1 MKIISQNNS
10 TGANKSNN
18 RRCFSANG
26 FSLLP
31 LALRPRL
38 FCLVALLVMI
48 VFISTLSND
57 SVSATASTLTLTVGS
72 NTLSL
77 NLKPVSPNGTF
88 ASSSNLDIGAR
99 TNNYTGYTLKIA
111 AETAADRTLSDTN
124 GNSIAPISTAINLA
138 TFSGEDSTTYNNQW
152 GYLPSRYC
160 TDGEDATTC
169 TNNTVNYYPAP
180 STTGDVLDITGNA
193 NTEDETYTVAI
204 GARATTSTKA
214 STYEGTFVI
223 QMVANNTPYS
233 ITYNKNTLDTVENM
247 PANVDSD
254 VYGEIA
260 TISDSI
266 PTRSGYIFT
275 GWCTVAVADNTQCES
290 PNAKYTA
297 GGAYTLDQTAA
308 TNSLE
313 LYAMWGDPPIDLT
326 FTVGDENI
334 ETIIIADSS
343 QNYKPF
349 YATSGNPIVFP
360 TPTANTKYIVTV
372 VPKANYKFAGWE
384 RLSYAGTL
392 GSPTLLTTTY
402 TAGNIGETFTAK
414 SVAGSYT
421 TMQDLDLVTTIPND
435 PNNESRYCP
444 TAGANV
450 TDSRDGKSY
459 TVAKFGDYCYMLSNL
474 RLAGSTNDTT
484 VTLKSDESDVTS
496 DFVMPNQ
503 TTWSNH
509 YCEKKMHYINQEYY
523 YNWYA
528 AMTNPTT
535 GQTSSSSCADETRDS
550 ASLGSICPKGWTL
563 PTYNDITAATLWN
576 DGANPGML
584 ATSGNSYSGS
594 QDHIGSRGYWWSG
607 DRSNDGRAFSL
618 NFTGASV
625 ARDNYN
631 KYIGF
636 SVRCMRS
643 N

>member
-1 MKIISQNNS
+1 MRLSQINS
-10 TGANKSNN
+10 IEGAGKSNN
-18 RRCFSANG
+18 KRCFSANG

-38 FCLVALLVMI
+38 FCSMVLLMLVMTAI
-48 VFISTLSND
+48 ISVSFSGVVSATTSTLS
-57 SVSATASTLTLTVGS
+57 LTVGS

-88 ASSSNLDIGAR
+88 ASSSNLSIGAR

-111 AETAADRTLSDTN
+111 AETVEDRTLSDTN

-247 PANVDSD
+247 PANVASD

-260 TISDSI
+260 TISDNI

-275 GWCTVAVADNTQCES
+275 GWCTVAIADNTQCES
-290 PNAKYTA
+290 PNTKYSA

-313 LYAMWGDPPIDLT
+313 LYAMWGDPPTDLT
-326 FTVGDENI
+326 FKVGDGI
-334 ETIIIADSS
+334 ETIIVVKANTTD
-343 QNYKPF
+343 KFVPL
-349 YATSGNPIVFP
+349 YATSTSDVVIPAPAEG
-360 TPTANTKYIVTV
+360 AKYNITV
-372 VPKANYKFAGWE
+372 VPAAHYKLDSWE

-392 GSPTLLTTTY
+392 GSSTLLTTTY
-402 TAGNIGETFTAK
+402 TAGNVGETFTAK
-414 SVAGSYT
+414 GILGSYT
-421 TMQDLDLVTTIPND
+421 AMQDLDLDTTIPNN
-435 PNNESRYCP
+435 PNNESKYCP
-444 TAGANV
+444 TTGANV
-450 TDSRDGKSY
+450 TDERDKKSY
-459 TVAKFGDYCYMLSNL
+459 TVAKFGNYCYMLSNL
-474 RLAGSTNDTT
+474 RLAGSTVLSTSTSNVTAEYTLPADTGNSGWKND
-484 VTLKSDESDVTS
+484 
-496 DFVMPNQ
+496 
-503 TTWSNH
+503 
-509 YCEKKMHYINQEYY
+509 YCQPYMASKNNEYY
-523 YNWYA
+523 YNWPA
-528 AMTNPTT
+528 ATARTNNTV
-535 GQTSSSSCADETRDS
+535 GTSSCSNDTDNSVGD
-550 ASLGSICPKGWTL
+550 ICPAGWML
-563 PTYNDITAATLWN
+563 PTYTSDITAATLWN
-576 DGANPGML
+576 NGANPGML
-584 ATSGNSYSGS
+584 ATTGLFLSGS
-594 QDHIGSRGYWWSG
+594 QHYVGDLGCWWSG
-607 DRSNDGRAFSL
+607 TQYSNSFAYYLAS
-618 NFTGASV
+618 NGAG
-625 ARDNYN
+625 ANRGGGDKNT
-631 KYIGF
+631 GF
-636 SVRCMRS
+636 SVRCMRGS
-643 N
+643 Q

>member
-1 MKIISQNNS
+1 MNFRQQL
-10 TGANKSNN
+10 
-18 RRCFSANG
+18 RSARAWWAG
-26 FSLLP
+26 LGLVLCCLTIGG
-31 LALRPRL
+31 LAP
-38 FCLVALLVMI
+38 
-48 VFISTLSND
+48 SGT
-57 SVSATASTLTLTVGS
+57 VSATTSTLTLTVGS

-88 ASSSNLDIGAR
+88 ASSGNLNIGAR

-111 AETAADRTLSDTN
+111 AETVEDRTLSDTN
-124 GNSIAPISTAINLA
+124 GNTIAPISTAINLA

-169 TNNTVNYYPAP
+169 ANNTVNYYPAP

-193 NTEDETYTVAI
+193 NAEDETYTVTI

-233 ITYNKNTLDTVENM
+233 ITYNKNTVDTVENM

-260 TISDSI
+260 NISDNI

-275 GWCTVAVADNTQCES
+275 GWCTVAIADNTQCES
-290 PNAKYTA
+290 PNTKYSA

-313 LYAMWGDPPIDLT
+313 LYAMWGDPPTDLT
-326 FTVGDENI
+326 FKVGDGI
-334 ETIIIADSS
+334 ETIIVVKANTTDKFI
-343 QNYKPF
+343 PL
-349 YATSGNPIVFP
+349 YATSTDDVVIP
-360 TPTANTKYIVTV
+360 TPAEGSKYNITV
-372 VPKANYKFAGWE
+372 VPAAHYKLGSWE

-392 GSPTLLTTTY
+392 GSSTLLTTTY

-414 SVAGSYT
+414 GIAGSYT
-421 TMQDLDLVTTIPND
+421 AMQDLDLDTTIPNN
-435 PNNESRYCP
+435 PNNESKYCP
-444 TAGANV
+444 TTGANV

-459 TVAKFGDYCYMLSNL
+459 TVAKFGNYCYMLSNL
-474 RLAGSTNDTT
+474 RLDGSTNNNT
-484 VTLKSDESDVTS
+484 VTLKSDKSNVS
-496 DFVMPNQ
+496 ADFVMPNQ
-503 TTWSNH
+503 TTWTSSSQNH
-509 YCEKKMHYINQEYY
+509 YCQARMRYIGNEYY

-528 AMTNPTT
+528 AKANPTT
-535 GQTSSSSCADETRDS
+535 GVSSSSSCANTTRDN

-563 PTYNDITAATLWN
+563 PTYNDVTEALLWN
-576 DGANPGML
+576 SGNNPGML
-584 ATSGNSYSGS
+584 ATTGYFYSGS
-594 QDHIGSRGYWWSG
+594 QRDVGSYGYWWSSAWNNNNFAYYLDFNG
-607 DRSNDGRAFSL
+607 SGANRSNNLKDRG
-618 NFTGASV
+618 
-625 ARDNYN
+625 Y
-631 KYIGF
+631 

-643 N
+643 S